1 MLMIMLLQAMYGVAL
16 GTDMPALVLADVA
29 ATYFRR
35 GGQLVKKKNPIAALT
50 RYNQCLAIE
59 EKLRA
64 FEFVDLDGNGEMD
77 LDEAMSQGMTPAMF
91 RMIDADGTGTVTL
104 EEYQAFEESQLSEGA
119 DAVTLRMRHCI
130 EQHERS
136 ESRRVLEKR
145 EDAGGLRERATE
157 NFVRESFIMSRA
169 ADQN

>member
-1 MLMIMLLQAMYGVAL
+1 
-16 GTDMPALVLADVA
+16 
-29 ATYFRR
+29 
-35 GGQLVKKKNPIAALT
+35 
-50 RYNQCLAIE
+50 
-59 EKLRA
+59 
-64 FEFVDLDGNGEMD
+64 
-77 LDEAMSQGMTPAMF
+77 
-91 RMIDADGTGTVTL
+91 MIDTDGTGTVTL
-104 EEYQAFEESQLSEGA
+104 DEYQAFEESQRSEGA